1 MKNKDP
7 LGFDAGLARLAR
19 YVPEAQAGA
28 EDDAQARTENKDPGN
43 GGSPQAR
50 FLPSPREPMAVA
62 RRFLTEAA
70 TDAGTGE
77 LKLRHWRGGCGPGA
91 RRIGAKLKRGTCGV
105 CSTTSLSTP
114 STGRRTDSS

>member
-19 YVPEAQAGA
+19 YVPEAQDGE

-50 FLPSPREPMAVA
+50 LLPSPRDPMAVA
-62 RRFLTEAA
+62 RTFLAEKA
-70 TDAGTGE
+70 TDDCKRQAE
-77 LKLRHWRGGCGPGA
+77 APALA
-91 RRIGAKLKRGTCGV
+91 RRLVVLAHDALAGG
-105 CSTTSLSTP
+105 
-114 STGRRTDSS
+114 